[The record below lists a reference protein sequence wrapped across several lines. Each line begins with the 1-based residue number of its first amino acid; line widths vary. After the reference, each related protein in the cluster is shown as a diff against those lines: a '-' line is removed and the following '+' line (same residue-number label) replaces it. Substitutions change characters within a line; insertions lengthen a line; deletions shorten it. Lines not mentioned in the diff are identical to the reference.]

1 MFSVLVVV
9 LEIGPKYSAQM
20 AFAKDYDVVGAFT
33 ANTSVKPF
41 DVGILPGTVV
51 SGDYFLYPHRLNALA
66 KRFAVDA
73 VAVSKKI
80 LGCGVPREGLDN
92 LLSCP
97 SSRRVCSDV
106 EVNDPATD
114 MAQDDKHVQHSKSNR
129 RHDKKVHG
137 DHLSHVIF
145 DEGSPSL
152 RGRFSRAS
160 TN

>member
-51 SGDYFLYPHRLNALA
+51 SGDYFFYPHRSNAPA
-66 KRFAVDA
+66 KPFAVDA

-80 LGCGVPREGLDN
+80 PG
-92 LLSCP
+92 
-97 SSRRVCSDV
+97 
-106 EVNDPATD
+106 
-114 MAQDDKHVQHSKSNR
+114 
-129 RHDKKVHG
+129 
-137 DHLSHVIF
+137 
-145 DEGSPSL
+145 
-152 RGRFSRAS
+152 
-160 TN
+160 